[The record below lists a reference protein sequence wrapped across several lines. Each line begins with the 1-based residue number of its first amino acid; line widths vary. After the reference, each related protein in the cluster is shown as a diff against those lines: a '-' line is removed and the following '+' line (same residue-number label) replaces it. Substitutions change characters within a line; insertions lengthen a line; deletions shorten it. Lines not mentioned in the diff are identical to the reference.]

1 MWSSGNPRRVGKRA
15 ESELLVPFRI
25 ATATASP
32 RSTSDDRLVVLPRM
46 GGVVIVVA
54 DGAGGMGGGGRAA
67 DLGVKTIRAAVMAGS
82 LDGLSSEACA
92 ALLRIADALV
102 TEEREAG
109 ETTLVLVV
117 VTAEGRV
124 VGASCGDSGALIVT
138 EGRLDD
144 VTEGQS
150 RWRLGSGRAEP
161 VGFERPARV
170 VASLHRRGRRRRP
183 KSVRGTVRTSF
194 GIRTRRA

>member
-1 MWSSGNPRRVGKRA
+1 M
-15 ESELLVPFRI
+15 PFRI

-32 RSTSDDRLVVLPRM
+32 RTETDDRLVVLPRM
-46 GGVVIVVA
+46 GGVVVVVA

-67 DLGVKTIRAAVMAGS
+67 DLGVKTVRDAVMAGS
-82 LDGLSSEACA
+82 LDGLSSQGCV

-138 EGRLDD
+138 AEGRIDA

-161 VGFERPARV
+161 VGFERQALGGTLL
-170 VASLHRRGRRRRP
+170 VATDGLLAHVRP
-183 KSVRGTVRTSF
+183 TP
-194 GIRTRRA
+194 